1 MKTTTARRIG
11 VVVGLAILVGAFA
24 LFQLF
29 SQMKEEPPRREIP
42 KSTPTVET
50 MSVVN
55 STIPT
60 ALSIQGELV
69 AYNKIDIFSEVA
81 GTLESS
87 ERPFKVGSYFPK
99 GSVLVKIN
107 DREARLS
114 LLSQKATLLNAITQ
128 LMPDLK
134 IDYPDS
140 YNQWHTYLENYDVEE
155 ELDSFP
161 EPLNDQEKYFIASR
175 NLYTQ
180 YYTIKSA
187 EERLDKYTMYAPFSG
202 VLTQASINTGTL
214 VRVGQQ
220 LGTLMNTG
228 SYELQATVP
237 LSDLTYIKVGNQVQ
251 LTSDDIKGTWT
262 GRIRRISDQIDPTSQ
277 TVQIFVSVSGQDLR
291 EGMYLTGEVNATDI
305 EDAVRIPRNK
315 LINQNAV
322 YTVQDSTLKL
332 QPVEVVKITRE
343 AAVVRGLSNGTN
355 LLDTQLPN
363 AFDGMKVKV
372 SSQNRQEAGGNLNQT
387 VGNLE

>member
-11 VVVGLAILVGAFA
+11 VVVGLVLLVGAFA

-29 SQMKEEPPRREIP
+29 SQMKEEPPRREVP

-60 ALSIQGELV
+60 TLGIQGELV

-99 GSVLVKIN
+99 GAVLVKVN

-134 IDYPDS
+134 IDYPES
-140 YNQWHTYLENYDVEE
+140 YTQWNSYLDNYDVEE

-161 EPLNDQEKYFIASR
+161 DPLNDQEKYFIASR

-187 EERLDKYTMYAPFSG
+187 EERLDKYTVYAPFSG
-202 VLTQASINTGTL
+202 VLTQATINPGTL

-251 LTSDDIKGTWT
+251 LTSDDIKGAWT

-277 TVQIFVSVSGQDLR
+277 TVQIFVSVSGKDLR
-291 EGMYLTGEVNATDI
+291 EGMYLTGEVNASDI
-305 EDAVRIPRNK
+305 DDAVRLPRNK
-315 LINQNAV
+315 LINQNSV
-322 YTVQDSTLKL
+322 YAVQDSTLILK
-332 QPVEVVKITRE
+332 PVEVVKVTRE
-343 AAVVRGLSNGTN
+343 AVVVRGLPNGTN

-363 AFDGMKVKV
+363 PFDGMKVKV
-372 SSQNRQEAGGNLNQT
+372 SGQNQQEAGSSLNQT
-387 VGNLE
+387 VGSIE

>member
-1 MKTTTARRIG
+1 
-11 VVVGLAILVGAFA
+11 
-24 LFQLF
+24 
-29 SQMKEEPPRREIP
+29 
-42 KSTPTVET
+42 
-50 MSVVN
+50 MSIVN
-55 STIPT
+55 GTIPT

-99 GSVLVKIN
+99 GSVLVEIN

-134 IDYPDS
+134 IDYPES

-251 LTSDDIKGTWT
+251 LTSDDIKGSWT

-277 TVQIFVSVSGQDLR
+277 TVQIFVSVSGRDLR

-332 QPVEVVKITRE
+332 HPVEVVKITRE
-343 AAVVRGLSNGTN
+343 AAVVRGLPNGTN

-372 SSQNRQEAGGNLNQT
+372 SGQTRQEAGGNLNQT

>member
-1 MKTTTARRIG
+1 MKTITARRIG
-11 VVVGLAILVGAFA
+11 VVAGLALLVGAFA
-24 LFQLF
+24 VFQLF
-29 SQMKEEPPRREIP
+29 SRMKEEPPRRETP
-42 KSTPTVET
+42 KSTPSVET

-81 GTLESS
+81 GTLKSS
-87 ERPFKVGSYFPK
+87 ERPFKMGSYFPK
-99 GSVLVKIN
+99 GSVLVEIN

-134 IDYPDS
+134 IDYPES
-140 YNQWHTYLENYDVEE
+140 YKQWNIYLENYDVEE
-155 ELDSFP
+155 KLDSFP

-187 EERLDKYTMYAPFSG
+187 EERLDKYTIYAPFSG
-202 VLTQASINTGTL
+202 VLTQASINPGTL

-237 LSDLTYIKVGNQVQ
+237 LSDLTYIKVGNHVQ
-251 LTSDDIKGTWT
+251 LTSDDIKGSWT
-262 GRIRRISDQIDPTSQ
+262 GRIRRISNQIDPTSQ
-277 TVQIFVSVSGQDLR
+277 TVQIFVSVSGQGLR

-305 EDAVRIPRNK
+305 EDAVRVARNK

-322 YTVQDSTLKL
+322 YIVQDSTLVL
-332 QPVEVVKITRE
+332 QTVEVVKITRE
-343 AAVVRGLSNGTN
+343 AAVVRGLPNGTN

-372 SSQNRQEAGGNLNQT
+372 RSQNHQEAASNLNQT
-387 VGNLE
+387 AGSLE

>member
-50 MSVVN
+50 MSIVN
-55 STIPT
+55 GTIPT

-99 GSVLVKIN
+99 GSVLVEIN

-134 IDYPDS
+134 IDYPES
-140 YNQWHTYLENYDVEE
+140 YNQWHTYLESYDVEE

-251 LTSDDIKGTWT
+251 LTSDDIKGSWT

-277 TVQIFVSVSGQDLR
+277 TVQIFVSVSGRDLR

-332 QPVEVVKITRE
+332 HPVEVVKITRE
-343 AAVVRGLSNGTN
+343 AAVVRGLPNGTN

-372 SSQNRQEAGGNLNQT
+372 SGQTRQEAGGNLNQT

>member
-50 MSVVN
+50 MSIVN
-55 STIPT
+55 GTIPT

-99 GSVLVKIN
+99 GSVLVEIN

-134 IDYPDS
+134 IDYPES

-251 LTSDDIKGTWT
+251 LTSDDIKGSWT

-277 TVQIFVSVSGQDLR
+277 TVQIFVSVSGRDLR

-332 QPVEVVKITRE
+332 HPVEVVKITRE
-343 AAVVRGLSNGTN
+343 AAVVRGLPNGTN

-372 SSQNRQEAGGNLNQT
+372 SGQTRQEAGGNLNQT

>member
-50 MSVVN
+50 MSIVN
-55 STIPT
+55 GTIPT

-99 GSVLVKIN
+99 GSVLVEIN

-134 IDYPDS
+134 IDYPES
-140 YNQWHTYLENYDVEE
+140 YNQWHTYLESYDVEE

-251 LTSDDIKGTWT
+251 LTSDDIKGSWT

-277 TVQIFVSVSGQDLR
+277 TVQIFVSVSGRDLR

-332 QPVEVVKITRE
+332 HPVEVVKITRE

-372 SSQNRQEAGGNLNQT
+372 SGQTRQEAGGNLNQT

>member
-11 VVVGLAILVGAFA
+11 VVVGLVLLVGAFA
-24 LFQLF
+24 AFQLF

-42 KSTPTVET
+42 KNTPTVET
-50 MSVVN
+50 LSVVN

-60 ALSIQGELV
+60 TLSIQGELV

-99 GSVLVKIN
+99 GSVLVQVN

-140 YNQWHTYLENYDVEE
+140 YKQWNAYLENFDVEE

-202 VLTQASINTGTL
+202 VLTQANINPGTL

-237 LSDLTYIKVGNQVQ
+237 LSELSYIKVGNQVQ
-251 LTSDDIKGTWT
+251 LTSDDIKGSWT
-262 GRIRRISDQIDPTSQ
+262 GRIRRISDQIDPSSQ

-291 EGMYLTGEVNATDI
+291 EGMYLTGEVKATDI
-305 EDAVRIPRNK
+305 EDAVRLPRNK

-322 YTVQDSTLKL
+322 YTVQDSSLILK
-332 QPVEVVKITRE
+332 PVEVVKITRE
-343 AAVVRGLSNGTN
+343 AAIVRGLPNGTN

-372 SSQNRQEAGGNLNQT
+372 GDQNRQEAGS
-387 VGNLE
+387 LE

>member
-99 GSVLVKIN
+99 GSVLVEIN

-134 IDYPDS
+134 IDYPES
-140 YNQWHTYLENYDVEE
+140 YKQWHTYLENFVVEE

-180 YYTIKSA
+180 YYTIRSA

-305 EDAVRIPRNK
+305 EDAVRLPRNK

-343 AAVVRGLSNGTN
+343 AAVVRGLPNGTN
-355 LLDTQLPN
+355 LLNTQLPN

-372 SSQNRQEAGGNLNQT
+372 SGQNHQEAGGNLNQT

>member
-69 AYNKIDIFSEVA
+69 AYNKIDIFSEVT

-134 IDYPDS
+134 IDYPES
-140 YNQWHTYLENYDVEE
+140 YNQWHTYLNNYDVEA

-332 QPVEVVKITRE
+332 QPVDVVKITRE
-343 AAVVRGLSNGTN
+343 AAVVRGLPNGTN
-355 LLDTQLPN
+355 LLNTQLPN

-372 SSQNRQEAGGNLNQT
+372 SGQNRQEAGGNLNQT

>member
-11 VVVGLAILVGAFA
+11 VVVGLVLLVGAFA

-42 KSTPTVET
+42 KSTPSVET
-50 MSVVN
+50 LSVVN

-60 ALSIQGELV
+60 TLSIQGELE

-99 GSVLVKIN
+99 GSVLAEIN

-134 IDYPDS
+134 IDYPES
-140 YNQWHTYLENYDVEE
+140 YEQWNAYLDEFDVEE

-161 EPLNDQEKYFIASR
+161 DPLNDREKYFIASR
-175 NLYTQ
+175 DLYTQ

-187 EERLDKYTMYAPFSG
+187 EERLDKYTVYAPFSG
-202 VLTQASINTGTL
+202 VLTQASINPGTL

-251 LTSDDIKGTWT
+251 LNSDDIKGTWT
-262 GRIRRISDQIDPTSQ
+262 GRIRRISDQIDASSQ
-277 TVQIFVSVSGQDLR
+277 TVQIFVSVNGQHLR
-291 EGMYLTGEVNATDI
+291 EGMYLSGEVNATDI
-305 EDAVRIPRNK
+305 EEAVRLPRNK
-315 LINQNAV
+315 LINQNSV
-322 YTVQDSTLKL
+322 YTVQDSTLRLK
-332 QPVEVVKITRE
+332 PVEVVKITRE
-343 AAVVRGLSNGTN
+343 AVVVKGLPNGTK

-363 AFDGMKVKV
+363 AFDGMKVNV
-372 SSQNRQEAGGNLNQT
+372 SEQNRQEAGGNLHKT
-387 VGNLE
+387 VGSIQ

>member
-50 MSVVN
+50 MPVVN

-69 AYNKIDIFSEVA
+69 AYNKIDIFSEVT

-99 GSVLVKIN
+99 GSVLVEIN

-134 IDYPDS
+134 IDYPES
-140 YNQWHTYLENYDVEE
+140 YNQWHTYLKNYDVEE

-228 SYELQATVP
+228 SYELQATVA

-277 TVQIFVSVSGQDLR
+277 TVQIFVSVGGQGLR

-343 AAVVRGLSNGTN
+343 AAVVRGLPNGTN

-372 SSQNRQEAGGNLNQT
+372 SGPNRQEAGGNLNQT